1 MLTVATL
8 LWDANE
14 NSLPF
19 SRMYDE
25 SWVEK
30 LYRGFARNLTVPF
43 QFRCF
48 TDRPRIWQ
56 EAAIKTSLL
65 RNAGKPDYASCI
77 EPFMLNQ
84 PMILVG
90 LDTVI
95 LRNID
100 HLANY
105 CLTSKMLALPRDPFH
120 WSRACNGVCLVP
132 GGWEQIYTTH
142 AAGQNDMEWL
152 RTFPHQF
159 IDDIFPGSVK
169 SYKGHVRGMTE
180 HFKGVPQGFDGV
192 DICYMH
198 GVPKQHQM
206 NTPDNEPIR
215 RAWV

>member
-14 NSLPF
+14 KSLPF
-19 SRMYDE
+19 SRCYDE
-25 SWVEK
+25 SWVDK
-30 LYRGFARNLTVPF
+30 LYRGFARNLTMPF

-48 TDRPRIWQ
+48 TDRPRTFG
-56 EAAIKTSLL
+56 ESAIRTSLL
-65 RNAGKPDYASCI
+65 RNAGKPDYTSCI

-95 LRNID
+95 LRNVD
-100 HLANY
+100 HLAEY
-105 CLTSKMLALPRDPFH
+105 CLTAKMLALPRDPFH

-132 GGWEQIYTTH
+132 AGMGRVYTAH
-142 AAGQNDMEWL
+142 AGQNDMDWL
-152 RTFPHQF
+152 RQFEHVF

-180 HFKGVPQGFDGV
+180 YLQGIPQGYAGV
-192 DICYMH
+192 DIVYFH
-198 GVPKQHQM
+198 GVPKPHQLL
-206 NTPDNEPIR
+206 TADNEIVR
-215 RAWV
+215 RNWV